1 MLAVDLLN
9 ETLTA
14 VLPFDQTVSGLVAQ
28 FKELWW
34 SGAPGLPE
42 LGPVYSL
49 LEQKTR
55 EASLGSSL
63 DRLGQELQW
72 ISRERPSQA
81 ALQERLFPL
90 AGTILKTSF
99 GLDDHQVAALPSY
112 GFTEAV
118 GEFVRQA
125 RRFDPQI
132 SAADIYQ
139 AGRNAW
145 SMNLMQYL
153 LGRPVEVTPA
163 VLAYSLLYPY
173 SDNYLDDPAIPSGT
187 KAAFSRAFERRLS
200 GQAVP
205 PANPWEQK
213 IFDLVGM
220 IEGQFDR
227 QLHPEVY
234 ASLMAIL
241 RAQTRSLQ
249 LQLPQ
254 ASPYEMDVLGLT
266 FEKGGTSVL
275 ADAYLVAGSLTPF
288 QQEFS
293 FYYGAFTQLMDDLE
307 DVQPDRRAGIMTVFS
322 QTAGRWPLDAVTSR
336 LMVFGNGLLN
346 AMRCFNVAGLGTL
359 EEIMRK
365 CITPLLIDSASQVG
379 QWYSRGYLAELERH
393 SPYRFSQLKRVRR
406 KVQRRFSTE
415 ELMETILLT
424 NGRSSQ

>member
-1 MLAVDLLN
+1 MLAIDLK
-9 ETLTA
+9 EPLTA
-14 VLPFDQTVSGLVAQ
+14 SLPFEQMVSGLISQ

-34 SGAPGLPE
+34 QSAPGLPA
-42 LGPVYSL
+42 LGPVTSL
-49 LEQKTR
+49 QEKKAH
-55 EASLGSSL
+55 EASLVQGL
-63 DRLGQELQW
+63 DQLGQALQQ
-72 ISRERPSQA
+72 ISLKHPSRA
-81 ALQERLFPL
+81 ALQEQLMPL
-90 AGTILKTSF
+90 AGKLLKVSF
-99 GLDDHQVAALPSY
+99 GLEDRHVAALASY
-112 GFTEAV
+112 GFAEAV
-118 GEFVRQA
+118 EEFARQA
-125 RRFDPQI
+125 RRFDPDI
-132 SAADIYQ
+132 SAEDIYQ

-153 LGRPVEVTPA
+153 LGLPVEVTPA

-173 SDNYLDDPAIPSGT
+173 SDNYLDDPALPIKE
-187 KAAFSRAFERRLS
+187 KAAFSHAFERRLA
-200 GQAVP
+200 GLPVP
-205 PANPWEQK
+205 PATPGQQK

-365 CITPLLIDSASQVG
+365 CITPLLIDSVSRVG

-406 KVQRRFSTE
+406 KVQRRFPTE
-415 ELMETILLT
+415 ELLETILLA

>member
-1 MLAVDLLN
+1 M
-9 ETLTA
+9 
-14 VLPFDQTVSGLVAQ
+14 VSRLVAQ

-34 SGAPGLPE
+34 GGAPGLPG
-42 LGPVYSL
+42 LGPLYTL
-49 LEQKTR
+49 NEQKAH
-55 EASLGSSL
+55 EAGLGNSL
-63 DRLGQELQW
+63 DKLGEELQR
-72 ISRERPSQA
+72 IARERPDQA
-81 ALQERLFPL
+81 ALQERLLPL
-90 AGTILKTSF
+90 AGVILKTSF
-99 GLDDHQVAALPSY
+99 GLEDRQVAALSSY

-125 RRFDPQI
+125 RQFDPQI

-153 LGRPVEVTPA
+153 LGLPVEVTPA

-173 SDNYLDDPAIPSGT
+173 SDNYLDDPAIPSGI

-200 GQAVP
+200 GLAVQA
-205 PANPWEQK
+205 ANPWEQK
-213 IFDLVGM
+213 IFGLVGM

-234 ASLMAIL
+234 ASLAAIL
-241 RAQTRSLQ
+241 QAQTSSLQ
-249 LQLPQ
+249 LQLPH

-266 FEKGGTSVL
+266 FEKGGTAVL
-275 ADAYLVAGSLTPF
+275 ADGYLVAGSLTPL

-307 DVQPDRRAGIMTVFS
+307 DVEQDRRAGIMTVFS

-336 LMVFGNGLLN
+336 LMVFGNGLLD
-346 AMRCFNVAGLGTL
+346 AMQHFQIAGLEPL

-365 CITPLLIDSASQVG
+365 SITPLLIDSASQVG
-379 QWYSRGYLAELERH
+379 QWYSRAYLAELERH

-406 KVQRRFSTE
+406 KMQRRFPTE
-415 ELMETILLT
+415 KVLETILLA
-424 NGRSSQ
+424 NGGSFQ